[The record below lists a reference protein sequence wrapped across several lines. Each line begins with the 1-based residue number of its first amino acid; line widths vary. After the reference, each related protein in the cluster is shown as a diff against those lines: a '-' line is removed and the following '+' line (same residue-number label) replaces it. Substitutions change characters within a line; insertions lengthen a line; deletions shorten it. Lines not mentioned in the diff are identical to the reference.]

1 MAKKGGLGGKR
12 IFSLL
17 FLISGTELIG
27 KERGTW
33 GNRGTKGD

>member
-1 MAKKGGLGGKR
+1 LVGINVL
-12 IFSLL
+12 FSQYC
-17 FLISGTELIG
+17 FSFSGTQLIG